1 MNPDAAKQPLSEE
14 LLRQSE
20 ESMRL
25 LVDSVKDYA
34 IFMLDLEGRIT
45 SWNRGAERIKGYRAD
60 EILGTHFSRFYPP
73 NAVAAQHPQ
82 LELEIARRD
91 GRYEEEGWRVRKDG
105 ERFWASVVITAV
117 HDPVTGALRGF
128 GKVTRDLSEQRRME
142 AKALRERLR
151 AEETERALV
160 QRDEFIAVA
169 AHELRTPLSALELK
183 VQSVTRALRQ
193 PDGPEVASERLAT
206 RLDGALRQIERLT
219 ELVERLLD
227 ASRIAQ
233 GKLVLVPE
241 PTRLAEVATHVV
253 EQLRE
258 PALRMGTELR
268 LRAATE
274 GAGLWDRAR
283 LEQALY
289 NLVSNAIKY
298 GPGEPV
304 EIAVEQAE
312 AGVRLRVTDRGIGI
326 AREDLGRIF
335 MRFERAA
342 PVGHYG
348 GLGLGLYLTR
358 SIVEA
363 HGGTIDVSSQP
374 GEGTSFVIELPTD
387 PLAHHEPPH
396 EHV

>member
-73 NAVAAQHPQ
+73 DAVAAQHPQ

-117 HDPVTGALRGF
+117 LDPTTGALRGF
-128 GKVTRDLSEQRRME
+128 GKVTRDLSEQRRMQ
-142 AKALRERLR
+142 AKALREHLR
-151 AEETERALV
+151 AEETQRALE

-183 VQSVTRALRQ
+183 VRGVTRALQ
-193 PDGPEVASERLAT
+193 QDDGRGVEPENLAS
-206 RLDGALRQIERLT
+206 RLDGALRQIERLA

-227 ASRIAQ
+227 ASHIAQ

-253 EQLRE
+253 ERLRE

-268 LRAATE
+268 LRAATD

-283 LEQALY
+283 LEQATF

-358 SIVEA
+358 SIIEA

-374 GEGTSFVIELPTD
+374 GEGTSFVIELPTH
-387 PLAHHEPPH
+387 PLPQQEPPH
-396 EHV
+396 EYV